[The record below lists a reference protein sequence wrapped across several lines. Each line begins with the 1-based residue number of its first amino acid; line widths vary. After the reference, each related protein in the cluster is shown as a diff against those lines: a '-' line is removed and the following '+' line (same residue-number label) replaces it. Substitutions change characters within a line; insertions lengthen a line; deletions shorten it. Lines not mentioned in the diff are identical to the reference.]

1 MKLKF
6 IILGLALVMV
16 GSTVMVILKQP
27 RQSPAKI
34 VPSGEQL
41 PTALSNYSK
50 TFKLNTN
57 PPLWTAPNN
66 GRSTTN

>member
-6 IILGLALVMV
+6 IMLVLALVMV
-16 GSTVMVILKQP
+16 GTTVMVILKQP
-27 RQSPAKI
+27 RQSPAK
-34 VPSGEQL
+34 VFPTEEQL
-41 PTALSNYSK
+41 PTVLSNYSK

-57 PPLWTAPNN
+57 PPIWTTPNN

>member
-16 GSTVMVILKQP
+16 GSTVMVILKHP
-27 RQSPAKI
+27 PQSPAKI
-34 VPSGEQL
+34 VPTHEQL
-41 PTALSNYSK
+41 PTVLSNYSK

-66 GRSTTN
+66 GSSTTN